1 MNIYEPRIR
10 SMKPA
15 RAGKLSLL
23 VCTMTSTMASEK
35 KKQCRFCL
43 SSVDSKHATS
53 IFSSSSSRANLFSVL
68 GAVFNVPVAAD
79 KLLSSYACLK
89 CVESA
94 KTIHS
99 KLQSLQLLARAS
111 YQSILSSRVVD
122 HPVVTTNLCLAPSHK
137 RAKDTSSAWS
147 RNLTIHFEGTTSK
160 EKTSRC
166 RKNTFPKY
174 RY

>member
-1 MNIYEPRIR
+1 
-10 SMKPA
+10 
-15 RAGKLSLL
+15 
-23 VCTMTSTMASEK
+23 MASEK

-53 IFSSSSSRANLFSVL
+53 IFSSSSSRANLSSVL
-68 GAVFNVPVAAD
+68 GAVFNVPVATD
-79 KLLSSYACLK
+79 KLLSSYACRK

-122 HPVVTTNLCLAPSHK
+122 HPVVTTNLCLAPSYK
-137 RAKDTSSAWS
+137 RAKDTSSD
-147 RNLTIHFEGTTSK
+147 LTIHFEGTTSK

-166 RKNTFPKY
+166 RKNTSQVQVLVAKHKRVTYNYY
-174 RY
+174 RKININYLYTHST